1 MARTHAFVFSV
12 FCLVSGFPAVAMAAC
27 KGQIAGPV
35 STQSPYYYSS
45 SCFDVA
51 PNQVRLRH
59 QVCSVSPST
68 VMFKWTKLN
77 WVSGSSGIEFGGCLV
92 RTSNY
97 GSALRIG
104 GSLISANVGQEY
116 NTDVYVP
123 DLKSGNPAYFDT
135 IDGGGPRISGGDKE
149 PFHFQIRYLPRSD
162 RDKKG
167 IQIRATMVGEKPV
180 FFLVLPRTIK
190 SVGDLTQLIA
200 DDYVRQIA
208 PLVTFGAKPLESK
221 TGSQDVLLSEFYKE
235 NNFADRGSIVV
246 RGETSTAS
254 VDFAVTASLSEFLPE
269 MVICLGQAEA
279 IATCFQ
285 AGPVPQ

>member
-1 MARTHAFVFSV
+1 VA
-12 FCLVSGFPAVAMAAC
+12 GFPAAAAAAAC

-35 STQSPYYYSS
+35 SAQSPYYYSS
-45 SCFDVA
+45 SCFEVA

-77 WVSGSSGIEFGGCLV
+77 WVSGSSGVDFGDCLV
-92 RTSNY
+92 RTNNY
-97 GSALRIG
+97 SGALRIG
-104 GSLISANVGQEY
+104 GSLISANIGQAH

-123 DLKSGNPAYFDT
+123 DLKSGNPIYFDT
-135 IDGGGPRISGGDKE
+135 IDGGGPRVSSGDRE
-149 PFHFQIRYLPRSD
+149 PFHFQIRYLPKND
-162 RDKKG
+162 RGGKG

-190 SVGDLTQLIA
+190 NTSDLTELIP

-208 PLVTFGAKPLESK
+208 PLVTFGAKPLESN
-221 TGSQDVLLSEFYKE
+221 TGSKDLLLSEFYKE

-246 RGETSTAS
+246 RGETTTAS
-254 VDFAVTASLSEFLPE
+254 LDFAVTASLSELLPE
-269 MVICLGQAEA
+269 MAICLGQREA
-279 IATCFQ
+279 IATCFM